1 MTSAHINV
9 IDKDGYIR
17 QIHSFKEVTRF
28 RPTDE
33 MLDKARKIVK
43 ENYPEHQ
50 SAVLILTHYNKDG
63 YNDKCNYVDL

>member
-17 QIHSFKEVTRF
+17 QIHSVKEVTRF

-33 MLDKARKIVK
+33 MLEKARNLVAEK
-43 ENYPEHQ
+43 YPDYQ
-50 SAVLILTHYNKDG
+50 SAVLILTHYDKDN
-63 YNDKCNYVDL
+63 YNDKCNYVEL